1 MLKKI
6 LFVLTAALCLTA
18 CDEDFTDWK
27 APQSNPQ
34 EEAKN
39 VVLTVTPSADIDL
52 AAVEGSSIELAQL
65 SVEQPEG
72 FVTDSLAI
80 DAVAADG
87 TLTPLEMTDGKVSVS
102 DIASVVTSQ
111 FGRRSEYRTLQLKAS
126 AYSWTD
132 AAKTDR
138 VCATKSFEVKV
149 KPVAPV
155 FESAYYYIGVWG
167 TDKSHPM
174 TKLEDGVFSVDVQ
187 ANGGWHWFKI
197 APESGFGADGN
208 FDWSNEGNCL
218 CATSKDDEAA
228 SGKFVIGGD
237 KNSWHLIEP
246 DGAKSFT
253 ITVDLYDMT
262 YSITPHYE

>member
-6 LFVLTAALCLTA
+6 LFALTAALCLTA

-39 VVLTVTPSADIDL
+39 VVFSVTPAADIDL
-52 AAVEGSSIELAQL
+52 AAVTGTSIELAQL

-87 TLTPLEMTDGKVSVS
+87 TLTPLELTDGKVSVA

-111 FGRRSEYRTLQLKAS
+111 FGRRPEYRTLQLKAS

-132 AAKTDR
+132 ADKTDR
-138 VCATKSFEVKV
+138 VCATKNFEVKV

-155 FESAYYYIGVWG
+155 FENAY
-167 TDKSHPM
+167 
-174 TKLEDGVFSVDVQ
+174 
-187 ANGGWHWFKI
+187 
-197 APESGFGADGN
+197 
-208 FDWSNEGNCL
+208 
-218 CATSKDDEAA
+218 
-228 SGKFVIGGD
+228 
-237 KNSWHLIEP
+237 
-246 DGAKSFT
+246 
-253 ITVDLYDMT
+253 
-262 YSITPHYE
+262 